1 MPITTI
7 SLSFIASVRYDAE
20 PQILEVEFLNKSVY
34 RYLQRISTLVR
45 YSLKGLVCVAAPL
58 RVPLHKL
65 SGSSYG
71 CNPL

>member
-45 YSLKGLVCVAAPL
+45 YSLKGLVCVAA
-58 RVPLHKL
+58 
-65 SGSSYG
+65 
-71 CNPL
+71 